1 MYTLADSVA
10 TASDS
15 FVGTRILQYA
25 DVVQDIQEDL
35 AWT

>member
-1 MYTLADSVA
+1 MYTLADPAA